1 MLTSIAQR
9 LSLSALRGR
18 LGGFGGD
25 RRGVAALEFALV
37 APLLLSLYLVTLEVS
52 QGIEANKK
60 VGRVASMVADLVT
73 QQSTSVPVAELNSI
87 MQIGASILQPY
98 DRTNPTIVITGIEI
112 TDEDTPRAIVRWSR
126 KLVNGA
132 TSRDQADG
140 TIVTIPSQLMI
151 RNTFLVRV
159 TSDLDYRP
167 MITWTADQKAKI
179 GLLGAFDNIQMS
191 ERYYLRPRMS
201 ARINCT
207 GC

>member
-1 MLTSIAQR
+1 
-9 LSLSALRGR
+9 
-18 LGGFGGD
+18 
-25 RRGVAALEFALV
+25 V